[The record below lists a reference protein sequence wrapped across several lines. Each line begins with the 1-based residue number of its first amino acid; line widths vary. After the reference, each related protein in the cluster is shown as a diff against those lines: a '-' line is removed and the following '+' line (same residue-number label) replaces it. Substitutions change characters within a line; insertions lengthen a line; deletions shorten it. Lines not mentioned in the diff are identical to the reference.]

1 MLRNPDPTKLF
12 LTSDHPNGAPFT
24 SYPQVIE
31 WLMSWPAR
39 QEMLKRCHPAA
50 THTSGLTGIQREYS
64 LGEVFAMT
72 SSGPARALG
81 MTDRG
86 HLNPGALADLRCYRK
101 QPDLQGMFSR
111 PAWVMRRGQIVIRDG
126 QRLPAEEGGLLVV
139 RPSWDEDRLPRLQA
153 ALADLISI
161 PVEKYALGSLSLPKT
176 EERACKSATF

>member
-1 MLRNPDPTKLF
+1 LF

-50 THTSGLTGIQREYS
+50 THNSGLTGIQREYN

-86 HLNPGALADLRCYRK
+86 HLNPGGLADLRCYRK
-101 QPDLQGMFSR
+101 QPDLQGMFSC
-111 PAWVMRRGQIVIRDG
+111 PAWVMRRGRIVVRDG
-126 QRLPAEEGGLLVV
+126 QRIPAEEGGLLVV

-176 EERACKSATF
+176 EERACKLATF